1 MARFIIVSFVFM
13 AWGFYE
19 LSGGADFDPVE
30 TRMARI
36 DVPAAVEEE
45 TLDTVIAA
53 AAPQPI
59 PQDVTRVSLN
69 LTSVGDVLRP
79 APTLRTKAAKP
90 TPAIEAAVTEA
101 LSEAEPTIILPSL
114 IEGTAVI
121 TPVEFG
127 NSAQQTSR
135 DAPVRSVTGNSVNVR
150 GGPGTGYSVVNR
162 LVRGDKVEILQDP
175 GNGWVKLRPVSGG
188 QIGWMADFLLSE
200 G

>member
-45 TLDTVIAA
+45 KLDTVIAA